1 MGLVNSSHKSE
12 NANVKRLL
20 IECGFI
26 DTEGAV
32 KGLAKEIF
40 GTVAD
45 FAPALMESFAL
56 QQDAKVAVD
65 KSISAVK
72 LSTNANIRIMQNVLC
87 FWKIKFHGESIPR
100 AVKHE
105 MQRLACLVLSYL
117 FF

>member
-12 NANVKRLL
+12 NTNVKRVL

-26 DTEGAV
+26 DTEGAL

-40 GTVAD
+40 GTVG

-56 QQDAKVAVD
+56 QQDAKGAVD

-72 LSTNANIRIMQNVLC
+72 LSTNANIRLMQKVLC
-87 FWKIKFHGESIPR
+87 FWKIKFPDEPIPR

>member
-1 MGLVNSSHKSE
+1 MGLVSSS
-12 NANVKRLL
+12 NVKRVLE
-20 IECGFI
+20 ECGCI
-26 DTEGAV
+26 DSEGAV

-56 QQDAKVAVD
+56 QLAAKGAVD

-87 FWKIKFHGESIPR
+87 FWKIKFPGDPIPR